1 MINLNPRDGFSSAL
15 IALREA
21 EGRVAG
27 AAEKLA
33 SEGVNAMPEVDLE
46 LRLSKIQHKS
56 NVTVI
61 RTLDDM
67 KGNLID
73 MLA

>member
-1 MINLNPRDGFSSAL
+1 MINLNPVDGFSSAL
-15 IALREA
+15 MALRDA
-21 EGRVAG
+21 ESRAAG

-33 SEGVNAMPEVDLE
+33 SEGVDAMPEVDME

-56 NVTVI
+56 NIAVI
-61 RTLDDM
+61 RSLDDM